1 MSKGAAAPGGPLAGR
16 GVAVTRTEPVDGALA
31 RRLAARGA
39 RIVRWPSVMI
49 VPPLDRRPLRAAA
62 VAIDEY
68 DWVVFTSAH
77 AVAAFAAT
85 GARPAAVRVAAV
97 GPGTAAEITG
107 LGWRCDLVG
116 PGPGADA
123 LVEALGAAGVG
134 PGSRVLFPAASD
146 ARPALEQGL
155 ARLGALVERVEAYRL
170 RPAPVDPEDCRQAIA
185 AGRVDAITFASPSA
199 AAALAA
205 AFGLHLFRALTAR
218 LAVISIGPTTSE
230 ELVRLGRAPDAEAS
244 PSTFDGLVDATE
256 RALAGRAS
264 GEMSI
269 ADGARNL
276 SGGTR

>member
-1 MSKGAAAPGGPLAGR
+1 MSRRPAAAPGPLAGR
-16 GVAVTRTEPVDGALA
+16 GIAVTRTEPVDGALA

-39 RIVRWPSVMI
+39 RVVRWPSVVI

-62 VAIDEY
+62 AAVDGY

-85 GARPAAVRVAAV
+85 GTRPERARVAAV

-107 LGWRCDLVG
+107 LGWRCDLIG

-123 LVEALGAAGVG
+123 LVGALAAAEVG
-134 PGSRVLFPAASD
+134 PATRVLFPAASD

-155 ARLGALVERVEAYRL
+155 ARLGARVERVEAYRL

-205 AFGLHLFRALTAR
+205 SFGLHLFRALTAR
-218 LAVISIGPTTSE
+218 LAVVSIGPTTTE
-230 ELVRLGRAPDAEAS
+230 ELTRLGRKPDAEAS

-256 RALAGRAS
+256 RALGARGASALSTADSAPEAS
-264 GEMSI
+264 G
-269 ADGARNL
+269 GNR
-276 SGGTR
+276 

>member
-1 MSKGAAAPGGPLAGR
+1 MTKRPAGPAGALAGR
-16 GVAVTRTEPVDGALA
+16 GIAVTRTEPVDGALG

-39 RIVRWPSVMI
+39 RVVRWPSVMI
-49 VPPLDRRPLRAAA
+49 VPPIDRRPLRAAA
-62 VAIDEY
+62 AEVDDY

-77 AVAAFAAT
+77 AVAAFASA
-85 GARPAAVRVAAV
+85 GARPARARLAAV

-107 LGWRCDLVG
+107 FGWRCELVG

-123 LVEALGAAGVG
+123 LVAALAAAGVG
-134 PGSRVLFPAASD
+134 IGTRVLFPAASE
-146 ARPALEQGL
+146 ARPALETGL
-155 ARLGALVERVEAYRL
+155 ARLGALVERIEAYRL

-205 AFGLHLFRALTAR
+205 AFGLHLFRVLTAR
-218 LAVISIGPTTSE
+218 LVVVSIGPTTSE
-230 ELVRLGRAPDAEAS
+230 ELTRLGRPPDAEAS

-256 RALAGRAS
+256 RVLA
-264 GEMSI
+264 
-269 ADGARNL
+269 ARTSSDVDAAPEA

>member
-1 MSKGAAAPGGPLAGR
+1 MSKGVAARGGPLAGR
-16 GVAVTRTEPVDGALA
+16 GIAVTRTEPVDGALA

-62 VAIDEY
+62 TAIDEH

-85 GARPAAVRVAAV
+85 GARPSVVRVAAV

-123 LVEALGAAGVG
+123 LVEALGVAGVG
-134 PGSRVLFPAASD
+134 PGVRVLFPAASD

-230 ELVRLGRAPDAEAS
+230 ELVRLGRTPDAEAS

-256 RALAGRAS
+256 RALAARAG

-269 ADGARNL
+269 ADSARDL